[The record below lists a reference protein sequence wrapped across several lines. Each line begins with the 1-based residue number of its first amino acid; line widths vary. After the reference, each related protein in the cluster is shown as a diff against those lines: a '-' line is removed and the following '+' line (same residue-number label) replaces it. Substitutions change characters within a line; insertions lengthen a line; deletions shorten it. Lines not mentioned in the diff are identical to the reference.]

1 MNRTPN
7 LPQIRL
13 LGGFELRSGDGRD
26 VAPAGRKVRA
36 LAACLALSPGQ
47 PWPREK
53 LMALLWSDR
62 AEEQA
67 RASLRQALAE
77 LRRPFGEPSP
87 LRTEHD
93 AVSLDPAMIAVDAI
107 AFERFAKAGKLDEA
121 AGLYRGALLDGHGVR
136 EDAFEDWLRVER
148 TRLNNLAIDVLDR
161 FTASQSGDA
170 VIETAQRLLQLDPA
184 REETHRLLMRL
195 YAAAGQRAQ
204 ALRQYQHCRETLQRE
219 LQAKPDIETERL
231 YRQIQD
237 ETMPALTT
245 KADAA
250 KLEPAPQ
257 LDSKPSIA
265 VLPFTNVSGDAEQE
279 YFSDGVTEDIIS
291 GLARLH
297 WLFVI
302 ARNSSFTFKG
312 KSVDMTQVGRRL
324 GVRYLLEGSVRK
336 AGDRVRITSQLIDA
350 ATGAHIWTDRFDGAL
365 NDIFD
370 LQDRVAA
377 SVVGAIEPKLR
388 HAEIERARAKPTESI
403 DAYDLFLR
411 ALPHHDSYTFEGS
424 REALR
429 LLERAIEIDPDY
441 ASAYGLAAC
450 CYMRQ
455 RAAGWISYMSPMVAE
470 GVRLARLAAK
480 TGPDDPEALWRAG
493 YALAILAGDFGDA
506 LALIERSL
514 TLNPNSANAW
524 MASGFVRAYSGESET
539 AIAHSEQS
547 ARRSPLDPLAFLVW
561 HAISF
566 AHFAAGRYEEASVW
580 ADRTVREAPEFPGG
594 LRHRASICGLLGQ
607 PEQGHKYVR
616 RLLGVNPDVTLSS
629 LRPFYQQIMRPAD
642 AEASLDGLRKAGL
655 PK

>member
-1 MNRTPN
+1 M
-7 LPQIRL
+7 
-13 LGGFELRSGDGRD
+13 G
-26 VAPAGRKVRA
+26 
-36 LAACLALSPGQ
+36 
-47 PWPREK
+47 
-53 LMALLWSDR
+53 LLWSDR
-62 AEEQA
+62 SEEQA

-77 LRRPFGEPSP
+77 LRRALGEPSP
-87 LRTEHD
+87 LQTRHD
-93 AVSLDPAMIAVDAI
+93 VVSLDPAMIAVDVIEFDRLAR
-107 AFERFAKAGKLDEA
+107 ADKLDEA
-121 AGLYRGALLDGHGVR
+121 AALYRGPLLDDHGVR
-136 EDAFEDWLRVER
+136 DDGFEDWLRLER
-148 TRLNNLAIDVLDR
+148 TRLRDLAIDVLDR
-161 FTASQSGDA
+161 LTASQAGDA
-170 VIETAQRLLQLDPA
+170 AIETAQRLLQLDQT

-204 ALRQYQHCRETLQRE
+204 ALRQYQQCRETLQRE
-219 LQAKPDIETERL
+219 LQAQPDIETERL
-231 YRQIQD
+231 YREVQD
-237 ETMPALTT
+237 EALPAPVTT
-245 KADAA
+245 GSAPTSDQ
-250 KLEPAPQ
+250 APQ
-257 LDSKPSIA
+257 LGSKPSIA
-265 VLPFTNVSGDAEQE
+265 VLPFANVSGDAEQE
-279 YFSDGVTEDIIS
+279 YFADGITEDIIA

-312 KSVDMTQVGRRL
+312 KSVDMKRVGRQL

-350 ATGAHIWTDRFDGAL
+350 ATGAHIWADRFDGAL

-370 LQDRVAA
+370 LQDRVTA
-377 SVVGAIEPKLR
+377 SVVGAIEPTLR

-441 ASAYGLAAC
+441 ASAYGLAAY

-480 TGPDDPEALWRAG
+480 TGPNDPEALWRAG
-493 YALAILAGDFGDA
+493 LALAILAGDFDDA

-514 TLNPNSANAW
+514 ILNPNSANAW
-524 MASGFVRAYSGESET
+524 MASGFVHAYSGESET

-580 ADRTVREAPEFPGG
+580 ADRTLREAPEFLGG
-594 LRHRASICGLLGQ
+594 LRHKASICGPLGQ
-607 PEQGHKYVR
+607 PEEGHKYVQ
-616 RLLGVNPDVTLSS
+616 RLLAVNPDVTLSN
-629 LRPFYQQIMRPAD
+629 LRPFYQQVMRLPACV
-642 AEASLDGLRKAGL
+642 EASLDGLRKAGL
-655 PK
+655 PE